1 MAYIYLITND
11 INNKPY
17 VGVTVTSL
25 PERFSKH
32 IWESYNRKDHSPLH
46 YAIKKYGSEHFKI
59 NKIEECPVKKAF
71 QREKF
76 WIKYYDSYQNGYNA
90 TTGGEGCPK
99 YDYQLIY
106 EKFIS
111 GMKQI
116 DIAKELNCGKH
127 TVTRALRAYDV
138 PEEEMKKGKYGNH
151 KDAVLQINLDT
162 GEIIRKFNSMTEA
175 AKYEGCSVSNISKI
189 CKNINNR
196 KRRKGNKNYT
206 YKKENNE

>member
-25 PERFSKH
+25 PDRFSKH
-32 IWESYNRKDHSPLH
+32 IWESYNRKDYSPLH
-46 YAIKKYGSEHFKI
+46 HAIKKYGSEHFKI
-59 NKIEECPVKKAF
+59 NKIEECSIKEAF

-116 DIAKELNCGKH
+116 DIAEELNCEKH

-162 GEIIRKFNSMTEA
+162 GEIIRRFNSMTEA
-175 AKYEGCSVSNISKI
+175 AEYEGCSVSNISKI
-189 CKNINNR
+189 CKNTNNR
-196 KRRKGNKNYT
+196 KRRT
-206 YKKENNE
+206 CRR